1 MAVRF
6 SLCCAPVP
14 GDEIVGF
21 VTRGRGVSIHRTDCV
36 NIICL
41 SEIERARLISAE
53 WQPET
58 ISEDEK
64 YLTEI
69 AIYAQNR
76 SGLIADIS
84 KTLMEKNID
93 VISMNTRLSKQGV
106 ATLAMSFEIGGRDE
120 LKTIIDKLKQIENV
134 IDIERTTG

>member
-1 MAVRF
+1 M
-6 SLCCAPVP
+6 
-14 GDEIVGF
+14 
-21 VTRGRGVSIHRTDCV
+21 

-53 WQPET
+53 WQKEAAG
-58 ISEDEK
+58 EGGK

-69 AIYAQNR
+69 VIYANNR

-84 KTLMEKNID
+84 RTLTEKGID
-93 VISMNTRLSKQGV
+93 VDSMHTRTSKQGV
-106 ATLAMSFEIGGRDE
+106 ATLDITFEIGGREE
-120 LKTIIDKLKQIENV
+120 LSAIIEKLKVINSV